1 MNKKYI
7 VRLND
12 EERKELIEVITKLK
26 GTSQK
31 VKRAQILLKA
41 DADGPDWPHCQIAE
55 AFLCRVKTVSNVCKA
70 LVKKGFDIALNGKK
84 RDTPPRAK
92 LLDGE
97 QEAKIIALRLGEPP
111 EGYSN
116 WSLRL
121 VAEKTIELGI
131 VESISHETVRATLKK
146 QNDESENPILGDTAG
161 EKQRICSVYGRCS

>member
-1 MNKKYI
+1 MYDNDSINCFFMESIMNKKYI

-12 EERKELIEVITKLK
+12 EERRQLVEVITKLK

-41 DADGPDWPHCQIAE
+41 DADGPNWPHHQIAE
-55 AFLCRVKTVSNVCKA
+55 AFLCRTKTVSNVCKS
-70 LVKKGFDIALNGKK
+70 LVERGFDITLNGKK

-97 QEAKIIALRLGEPP
+97 QEAKIIALRLSEPP
-111 EGYSN
+111 AGYSN

-121 VAEKTIELGI
+121 IADTAIELGI
-131 VESISHETVRATLKK
+131 VESISHTTVGTTLKK
-146 QNDESENPILGDTAG
+146 I
-161 EKQRICSVYGRCS
+161 K

>member
-1 MNKKYI
+1 MESVMNKKYI
-7 VRLND
+7 VRLSD
-12 EERKELIEVITKLK
+12 EERCELVEVINKLK

-41 DADGPDWPHCQIAE
+41 DIDGPNWPHHQISD
-55 AFLCRVKTVSNVCKA
+55 AFLCRTKTVSNVCKS
-70 LVKKGFDIALNGKK
+70 LVERGFVITLNGKR

-92 LLDGE
+92 LLDGR

-121 VAEKTIELGI
+121 IAEKAVELEI
-131 VESISHETVRATLKK
+131 VESISHTTVSTTLKK
-146 QNDESENPILGDTAG
+146 M
-161 EKQRICSVYGRCS
+161 K

>member
-12 EERKELIEVITKLK
+12 QERQELIEVITKLK

-31 VKRAQILLKA
+31 VIRAQILLKA
-41 DADGPDWPHCQIAE
+41 DADGPNWPHHQIAE
-55 AFLCRVKTVSNVCKA
+55 AFLCSARMVSNVCKS
-70 LVKKGFDIALNGKK
+70 LVERGFEITLNGKK

-92 LLDGE
+92 LLDGK

-121 VAEKTIELGI
+121 IAQKTVELGI
-131 VESISHETVRATLKK
+131 VESISHTTVSATLKK
-146 QNDESENPILGDTAG
+146 I
-161 EKQRICSVYGRCS
+161 K

>member
-12 EERKELIEVITKLK
+12 KERRELITVITKLK

-41 DADGPDWPHCQIAE
+41 DVDGSNWPHYQIAE
-55 AFLCRVKTVSNVCKA
+55 AYLCRTKTVSNVCKS
-70 LVKKGFDIALNGKK
+70 LVERGFEITLNGKK
-84 RDTPPRAK
+84 REMPPRAK
-92 LLDGE
+92 LLDGK

-111 EGYSN
+111 KGYSN

-121 VAEKTIELGI
+121 IAEKAIELEI
-131 VESISHETVRATLKK
+131 VESKK
-146 QNDESENPILGDTAG
+146 AEKIKTA
-161 EKQRICSVYGRCS
+161 KKKK

>member
-12 EERKELIEVITKLK
+12 KERRELITVITKLK

-41 DADGPDWPHCQIAE
+41 DVDGSNWPHYQIAE
-55 AFLCRVKTVSNVCKA
+55 AYLCRTKTVSNVCKS
-70 LVKKGFDIALNGKK
+70 LVERGFEITLNGKK
-84 RDTPPRAK
+84 REMPPRAK
-92 LLDGE
+92 LLDGK

-111 EGYSN
+111 KGYSN

-121 VAEKTIELGI
+121 IAEKAIELEI
-131 VESISHETVRATLKK
+131 VESK
-146 QNDESENPILGDTAG
+146 N
-161 EKQRICSVYGRCS
+161 

>member
-1 MNKKYI
+1 MESIMNKKYI
-7 VRLND
+7 VRLSD
-12 EERKELIEVITKLK
+12 EERKELISVITKLK

-41 DADGPDWPHCQIAE
+41 DADGPDWSHHQISE
-55 AFLCRVKTVSNVCKA
+55 AFLCRTKTVSNVCKS
-70 LVKKGFDIALNGKK
+70 LVERGFDITLNGKK

-111 EGYSN
+111 EGYGN

-121 VAEKTIELGI
+121 IAEKTVELDI
-131 VESISHETVRATLKK
+131 VESISHTTVSTLLKK
-146 QNDESENPILGDTAG
+146 I
-161 EKQRICSVYGRCS
+161 K

>member
-1 MNKKYI
+1 MNAYHKLYFFMEYVMNKKYI

-12 EERKELIEVITKLK
+12 EERQELVLVITKLK

-41 DADGPDWPHCQIAE
+41 DTDGSDWPHHQIAE
-55 AFLCRVKTVSNVCKA
+55 AFLCRTKTVSNVCKS
-70 LVKKGFDIALNGKK
+70 LVERGFDMTLNGKK

-92 LLDGE
+92 LLDGQ

-111 EGYSN
+111 KGYSN

-121 VAEKTIELGI
+121 IAEKTVELGI
-131 VESISHETVRATLKK
+131 VESISHTTVSTTLKK
-146 QNDESENPILGDTAG
+146 I
-161 EKQRICSVYGRCS
+161 K

>member
-1 MNKKYI
+1 MYDNDSINCFFMESIMNKKYI

-12 EERKELIEVITKLK
+12 EERRQLVEVITKLK

-41 DADGPDWPHCQIAE
+41 DADGPNWPHHQIAE
-55 AFLCRVKTVSNVCKA
+55 AFLCRTKTVSNVCKS
-70 LVKKGFDIALNGKK
+70 LVERGFEITLEGQK

-111 EGYSN
+111 AGYSN

-121 VAEKTIELGI
+121 IAEKTVELGI
-131 VESISHETVRATLKK
+131 VESISHTTVGTTLKK
-146 QNDESENPILGDTAG
+146 I
-161 EKQRICSVYGRCS
+161 K

>member
-7 VRLND
+7 VRLTA
-12 EERKELIEVITKLK
+12 EERRELVEVITKLK

-31 VKRAQILLKA
+31 VKHAQILLKA
-41 DADGPDWPHCQIAE
+41 DADGPNWPHHQIAE
-55 AFLCRVKTVSNVCKA
+55 AFLCRTKTVSNVCKS
-70 LVKKGFDIALNGKK
+70 LVERGFEITLEGK
-84 RDTPPRAK
+84 RRETPPRAK

-121 VAEKTIELGI
+121 IAEKTVELGI
-131 VESISHETVRATLKK
+131 VESISHTTVGTTLKK
-146 QNDESENPILGDTAG
+146 I
-161 EKQRICSVYGRCS
+161 K

>member
-1 MNKKYI
+1 MFFMESDMSKKYI
-7 VRLND
+7 VRLTD
-12 EERKELIEVITKLK
+12 EERKELVAVITKLK

-41 DADGPDWPHCQIAE
+41 DVDGPNWSCNQIAE
-55 AFLCRVKTVSNVCKA
+55 AFLCRLRTVTKVRKSFVER
-70 LVKKGFDIALNGKK
+70 GFDITLNGKK

-97 QEAKIIALRLGEPP
+97 QEAKIIALRLSDPP

-121 VAEKTIELGI
+121 IAEKAVELEI
-131 VESISHETVRATLKK
+131 VESISHTTVGTTLKK
-146 QNDESENPILGDTAG
+146 M
-161 EKQRICSVYGRCS
+161 K

>member
-1 MNKKYI
+1 MESIMNKKYL
-7 VRLND
+7 VRLTD
-12 EERKELIEVITKLK
+12 EERQELVGVIAKLN

-41 DADGPDWPHCQIAE
+41 DADGPNWPHHHIAE
-55 AFLCRVKTVSNVCKA
+55 AFLCRTKTVSNVCKS
-70 LVKKGFDIALNGKK
+70 LVERGFEITLEGKK

-121 VAEKTIELGI
+121 IAEQTVALGI
-131 VESISHETVRATLKK
+131 VESISHTTVGTTLKK
-146 QNDESENPILGDTAG
+146 I
-161 EKQRICSVYGRCS
+161 K

>member
-1 MNKKYI
+1 MKKYI
-7 VRLND
+7 VRLTD
-12 EERKELIEVITKLK
+12 AERKELLEVVTKLK

-41 DADGPDWPHCQIAE
+41 DADGPNWSCNQIAD
-55 AFLCRVKTVSNVCKA
+55 AFLCRLRTVTKVRKS
-70 LVKKGFDIALNGKK
+70 LVERGFDITLNGKQ

-97 QEAKIIALRLGEPP
+97 QEAKIIALRLSDPP

-121 VAEKTIELGI
+121 IADKAVELGI
-131 VESISHETVRATLKK
+131 VESISHTTVATTLKK
-146 QNDESENPILGDTAG
+146 M
-161 EKQRICSVYGRCS
+161 K